1 MFFEDFKNIR
11 DYYKQQVRE
20 QTQLRDD
27 QEELFKKERMEL
39 LQSVKRMNQ
48 CHDNLRDEIVFL
60 KNQITQEKYY
70 ADYIQS
76 NEQVSLMC

>member
-39 LQSVKRMNQ
+39 L
-48 CHDNLRDEIVFL
+48 
-60 KNQITQEKYY
+60 
-70 ADYIQS
+70 
-76 NEQVSLMC
+76 